1 MKDKIQSKVAKAFDK
16 KLADAVDTFTCEKPI
31 YSGEFD
37 FETQTYPVV
46 GSESYSG
53 RGVLFGSYLK
63 DLVKPADYQAEDA
76 KAIVLQN
83 EVSGVPQIGD
93 VWNTVKGDFEVK
105 NIGSDPVSATYIIQL
120 RKVGAW
126 FTLMIQ
132 T

>member
-1 MKDKIQSKVAKAFDK
+1 MGIKDDIQAEVAAAFNDD
-16 KLADAVDTFTCEKPI
+16 LADAVDSFTCEKPI

-63 DLVKPADYQAEDA
+63 DMVKPTDYQVTDS

-83 EVSGVPQIGD
+83 EVAGIPQIGD
-93 VWNTVKGDFEVK
+93 VWVTGKGDFKVV
-105 NIGSDPVSATYIIQL
+105 NIGADPASATYTVQL
-120 RKVGAW
+120 RKV
-126 FTLMIQ
+126 
-132 T
+132 

>member
-1 MKDKIQSKVAKAFDK
+1 MIKKKIQSKVAKAFDK

-53 RGVLFGSYLK
+53 RGVRGNYLR
-63 DLVKPADYQAEDA
+63 DMVKPIDYQAEDA

-83 EVSGVPQIGD
+83 EVTAVPQIDD
-93 VWNTVKGDFEVK
+93 VWVTSRGDFKVI
-105 NIGSDPVSATYIIQL
+105 NIGADPTSSIWTCQL
-120 RKVGAW
+120 RKV
-126 FTLMIQ
+126 
-132 T
+132 

>member
-1 MKDKIQSKVAKAFDK
+1 MKDKIQAKVAQAFST

-53 RGVLFGSYLK
+53 RGVLFGSYQK

-83 EVSGVPQIGD
+83 EVTGIPQIDD
-93 VWNTVKGDFEVK
+93 VWATSKGDFKVV
-105 NIGSDPVSATYIIQL
+105 NIGADPTNSIWTCQL
-120 RKVGAW
+120 RKV
-126 FTLMIQ
+126 
-132 T
+132 

>member
-1 MKDKIQSKVAKAFDK
+1 MIKKKIQSKVAKAFDK

-83 EVSGVPQIGD
+83 EVTAVPQID
-93 VWNTVKGDFEVK
+93 DIWATTKGNFQVV
-105 NIGSDPVSATYIIQL
+105 NIGGDPVSATYIIQL
-120 RKVGAW
+120 RKVGA
-126 FTLMIQ
+126 
-132 T
+132 

>member
-1 MKDKIQSKVAKAFDK
+1 MKDKIQAKVAQAFST

-37 FETQTYPVV
+37 FETQTYPII

-83 EVSGVPQIGD
+83 EVTAVPQID
-93 VWNTVKGDFEVK
+93 DIWVTSKGDFKVV
-105 NIGSDPVSATYIIQL
+105 NIGADPVSATYSIQL
-120 RKVGAW
+120 RKVGA
-126 FTLMIQ
+126 
-132 T
+132 